1 MTIEMENQIKHI
13 AEQIN
18 ALPNEERSNALV
30 EVIRILA
37 NTVRYEGLSNKE
49 SVVIPV
55 DKCGCDRDGDIF
67 IYHGQQV
74 YINLRNEFYKGYAA
88 GSAQLSKEPAE

>member
-1 MTIEMENQIKHI
+1 MTIVMEHHIKYI

-18 ALPNEERSNALV
+18 ALPNEDRSNTLV
-30 EVIRILA
+30 EAIRILA
-37 NTVRYEGLSNKE
+37 NAVRYEDPSNKE
-49 SVVIPV
+49 MVVIPV